1 MGNKEMIVIDYLS
14 QPEVFAELF
23 NGYVF
28 DGKQVIQPEDL
39 RETDGRLR
47 FLLTDIES
55 KEKKSTYSVFYEKQG
70 YRKTGNID
78 LEEDCPHIWMYKQ
91 L

>member
-28 DGKQVIQPEDL
+28 DGK
-39 RETDGRLR
+39 
-47 FLLTDIES
+47 
-55 KEKKSTYSVFYEKQG
+55 
-70 YRKTGNID
+70 
-78 LEEDCPHIWMYKQ
+78 
-91 L
+91 